1 MSNSNSAW
9 NGQPPRSLL
18 SSSSGQVNDTRFR
31 SAPSAA
37 PTSPTKYAPNQSASS
52 NPGSANMSSSAN
64 ARNAAS
70 KSVSNFAKGTVFPNY
85 TPSSQIPG
93 STAAHVSL
101 LGANLAGGQG
111 SSVASFADAS
121 VYVPSS
127 HHASSQQ
134 LTSSHHFARTNPMEE
149 YIAAS
154 LKRRLSKQQQ
164 KEAAPTVTVS
174 SPARPGAN
182 SSSSKDS
189 KSNSTT
195 LSSPSKH
202 GASNIAAS
210 LSGLSLTPVSL
221 TDTTNWQVLD
231 ISNMALVSISPSITL
246 YSQVKALYLQNN
258 RLVTL
263 PVEMCSMPNLQCLDL
278 SHNQLAWLPAEIG
291 QLVSL
296 KELLLSHNQL
306 QTLPMEVGRLF
317 RLHKLT
323 LDENPIT
330 NLPLDVLR
338 GGAPE
343 IVQHQRNLLAPSDPP
358 PPRSWLLNAAV
369 DRIHAMPGYFH
380 GLDSLLGPKAVR
392 TVDNGHKQV
401 TIQAKDVAK
410 FRVDGSIRTM
420 TYNILADIYA
430 ASLNYCPSWALNWS
444 HRKAT
449 IMQEIDTYAPDLLC
463 LQEVVWAQYLQFF
476 LPELEA
482 RGYKGTFHP
491 KTRAKYSTDAT
502 RIDGC
507 ASFYRASMFDQV
519 DYFNI
524 EFQTIAQ
531 DHPDRYSTPGDEAGY
546 SRLTSKDNIAI
557 GLVLRRRDR
566 AALAARAAATGS
578 GGSSNAGNNKM
589 LGAHQSGGPPRRSTS
604 PLPSSMNP
612 PGPIDE
618 DLLVFVNT
626 HVHWDPEFSDVKLMQ
641 VQMLMEQL
649 EAWID
654 EYSNPN
660 GNLEDISPSQR
671 IPLILGG
678 DFNSKPDSGVYQFLI
693 DGFLPGDHPEFLGYT
708 YGDYTDSGLKHSL
721 NLISANAT
729 LAGEPQFTNYTV
741 DFNGCLDYIWYA
753 HHNLSVERVLNGVD
767 ERIVHSYNGALPNPH
782 MPSDHIPLVADF
794 VQNINRRG

>member
-1 MSNSNSAW
+1 M
-9 NGQPPRSLL
+9 
-18 SSSSGQVNDTRFR
+18 
-31 SAPSAA
+31 
-37 PTSPTKYAPNQSASS
+37 TSSAS
-52 NPGSANMSSSAN
+52 
-64 ARNAAS
+64 ARNNP
-70 KSVSNFAKGTVFPNY
+70 KSVSQFAKGFFPNY
-85 TPSSQIPG
+85 TPSSQLSASGP
-93 STAAHVSL
+93 SQL
-101 LGANLAGGQG
+101 NANLLTQSG

-127 HHASSQQ
+127 HHPSQQ
-134 LTSSHHFARTNPMEE
+134 LTSSHHFSRPNPMEE

-154 LKRRLSKQQQ
+154 LKRRSAKQ
-164 KEAAPTVTVS
+164 KDSAAAAAGTPVAAAPANAGSTI
-174 SPARPGAN
+174 ARPGSAA
-182 SSSSKDS
+182 SKDS
-189 KSNSTT
+189 KAIAAVT
-195 LSSPSKH
+195 SSPSKH
-202 GASNIAAS
+202 GASAANS
-210 LSGLSLTPVSL
+210 ALANLSIHPPST

-231 ISNMALVSISPSITL
+231 MSNMALVSISPVITL
-246 YSQVKALYLQNN
+246 YGHIKALYLQHN

-263 PVEMCSMPNLQCLDL
+263 PMEMCSMPNLQCLDL
-278 SHNQLAWLPAEIG
+278 SFNQLAWLPAEIG

-306 QTLPMEVGRLF
+306 QNLPVEVGRLF

-330 NLPLDVLR
+330 NIPLDVMR
-338 GGAPE
+338 SGAPE

-369 DRIHAMPGYFH
+369 DRVYAMPGYFH

-430 ASLNYCPSWALNWS
+430 ASLNYCPSWALAWA
-444 HRKAT
+444 HRKTT
-449 IMQEIDTYAPDLLC
+449 ILQEIDTYSPDLLC
-463 LQEVVWAQYLQFF
+463 LQEVVWAQYVQFF
-476 LPELEA
+476 QPELEA
-482 RGYKGTFHP
+482 RGYKAIFHP
-491 KTRAKYSTDAT
+491 KTRAKYSTDAN

-546 SRLTSKDNIAI
+546 VRLTSKDNIAI

-566 AALAARAAATGS
+566 AALAARSGSSAS
-578 GGSSNAGNNKM
+578 GGGHSNASGGKM
-589 LGAHQSGGPPRRSTS
+589 LNAGGGAPRRTPS

-612 PGPIDE
+612 PGPVDE

-626 HVHWDPEFSDVKLMQ
+626 HIHWDPEFSDVKLMQ

-654 EYSNPN
+654 EYSNPT
-660 GNLEDISPSQR
+660 GTLEDVLPSQR

-678 DFNSKPDSGVYQFLI
+678 DFNSKPDSGVYQFLV
-693 DGFLPGDHPEFLGYT
+693 DGYLPGDHPEFLGYT
-708 YGDYTDSGLKHSL
+708 YGDYTDSGLKHAL
-721 NLISANAT
+721 TVTSANST
-729 LAGEPQFTNYTV
+729 LAHEPTFTNYTV

-753 HHNLSVERVLNGVD
+753 QHNLSVERVLNGVD